1 MEEFRK
7 MIIDDYHLS
16 SHYHSPSPPLVIYSH
31 YFTELFEILNINP
44 TSNKRKVTVYFRTL
58 ARIFHP
64 DKYYDKIKEFTRK
77 EGEEKFKQLSNAYED
92 LKNSN
97 TFFDEAKFIMT
108 LIYLLFVAIRL
119 NI

>member
-1 MEEFRK
+1 M
-7 MIIDDYHLS
+7 
-16 SHYHSPSPPLVIYSH
+16 SPPPVNDSH

-44 TSNKRKVTVYFRTL
+44 TSNKRKVTVDFRTPV
-58 ARIFHP
+58 RICHP

-77 EGEEKFKQLSNAYED
+77 EEEEKFKQLSNAYED

-108 LIYLLFVAIRL
+108 
-119 NI
+119 